1 MYIKDFLKI
10 APSSLDF
17 NNPKGIKVCFEHLCN
32 LIETLYQ
39 ENMEL
44 KRENQKLKDEINRL
58 KGEKGKPDIKASAS
72 KKGRKEKKSLSKAT
86 KQKKKWHKGSKRDK
100 IKIDKK
106 EAIRYEGK
114 LPADAQYKGYRSVVV
129 QGLIIKTNN
138 IEYQLER
145 YYSPSEKKTY
155 EAILP
160 DNIEGEYDPGLKSW
174 VLFWYYHNRTP
185 EKKIHQMLTD
195 IGIII
200 SEGKISDIITNRH
213 EGFHQEKAHIIKAGI
228 DSSAYQHIDDTG
240 ARVAGNNQ
248 HFVVLCNDYY
258 SAFFTT
264 PLKNRLS
271 IIEILNQQEELS
283 YLINEYALTFL
294 KERRVP
300 AHIISSLHPLVGKG
314 AMSLE
319 NFENKLN
326 GLIYKIKDSHK
337 KSILEAAA
345 IAYYQENHGTSI
357 INTLVCD
364 DAKQFMYITSL
375 RALCW
380 IHEERH
386 YVKLTPF
393 LPYHQMLVDR
403 FRAKIWGFYA
413 ELKQY
418 KKNPNEADKIRL
430 SNLFDSVFSF
440 KTGYKQ
446 LDERIE
452 LTKKKKDAL
461 LVVLEH
467 PEIPLHNNPAELA
480 LRMYVIKRKISL
492 GTRSVD
498 GTKSW
503 ETFFTIM
510 DTCRKLGVNF
520 RDYLYDRISQNY
532 KMPSLASLIPKPS

>member
-1 MYIKDFLKI
+1 MLIKDLLKI
-10 APSSLDF
+10 DPSSIDF
-17 NNPKGIKVCFEHLCN
+17 NNPERIKACLEHLCN
-32 LIETLYQ
+32 LIEALYK

-44 KRENQKLKDEINRL
+44 KRENQKLKDEINKL
-58 KGEKGKPDIKASAS
+58 KGEKGKPDIKANSS
-72 KKGRKEKKSLSKAT
+72 KKGSKEEKSLSKAT
-86 KQKKKWHKGSKRDK
+86 KEKKKWQKGSKLDK
-100 IKIDKK
+100 IKIDTK
-106 EAIRYEGK
+106 EPIRYEGS
-114 LPADAQYKGYRSVVV
+114 LPADAQHKGYRSVVV

-155 EAILP
+155 EAGLP
-160 DNIEGEYDPGLKSW
+160 DNIEGEYDAGLKSW

-195 IGIII
+195 IGTII
-200 SEGKISDIITNRH
+200 SEGKISDIITKRH
-213 EGFHQEKAHIIKAGI
+213 DGFHQEKAQIIKAGLQ
-228 DSSAYQHIDDTG
+228 SSTYQHIDDTG
-240 ARVAGNNQ
+240 ARVAGDNQ
-248 HFVVLCNDYY
+248 HFVTLCNDYY

-271 IIEILNQQEELS
+271 IIEILNQEEELS

-294 KERRVP
+294 KERRMP
-300 AHIISSLHPLVGKG
+300 AHIIASLHPLVDKG

-319 NFENKLN
+319 IFENKLN
-326 GLIYKIKDSHK
+326 GLISKLKDSHK

-345 IAYYQENHGTSI
+345 IAYYQENHTSSI
-357 INTLVCD
+357 IKTLVCD

-403 FRAKIWGFYA
+403 FRARIWEFYS

-418 KKNPNEADKIRL
+418 KENPNEADKIRL
-430 SNLFDSVFSF
+430 SNLFDSIFSI

-480 LRMYVIKRKISL
+480 LRMYVIKRKISF
-492 GTRSVD
+492 GTRSDD
-498 GTKSW
+498 GKKSW

-520 RDYLYDRISQNY
+520 RDYLYDRISKNY